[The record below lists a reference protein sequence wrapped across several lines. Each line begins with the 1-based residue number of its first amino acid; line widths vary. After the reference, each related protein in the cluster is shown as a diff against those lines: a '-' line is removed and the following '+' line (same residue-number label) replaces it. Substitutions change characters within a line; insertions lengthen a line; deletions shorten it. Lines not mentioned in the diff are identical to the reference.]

1 MTNVEWEHVDMFAD
15 EAAVA
20 AAFDRFV
27 ARVRPG
33 GALVVCGDDA
43 GARALLDAAP
53 STVRLVTYGATQRER
68 ESGPGGLTRE
78 EETPLPSNS
87 PHDHMILRVD
97 LVDSHGS
104 WKRPRLHTAHMTI

>member
-1 MTNVEWEHVDMFAD
+1 VALVTNVEWEHVDMFAD

-68 ESGPGGLTRE
+68 E
-78 EETPLPSNS
+78 
-87 PHDHMILRVD
+87 
-97 LVDSHGS
+97 
-104 WKRPRLHTAHMTI
+104 WAWWAHTGRGNALAFKQPT